1 MKKTAAALF
10 LLLAATSALAHSQPG
25 GGLLHGFLHPFTGI
39 DHLAAMLIV
48 GVWAARHTGAARLAL
63 PFTFLSSMLIGALI
77 GKPGWVLPAVE
88 ALVVASAMVF
98 AIALLARIRLTLSVA
113 LVAGFGLFHG
123 FAHIA
128 ELPTEADFRLF
139 TAGML
144 AGTALLHA
152 IGLAIAITAARPRL
166 A

>member
-10 LLLAATSALAHSQPG
+10 LLFVATSALAHTQPG

-48 GVWAARHTGAARLAL
+48 GVWAARHTGAARFAL
-63 PFTFLSSMLIGALI
+63 PLTFLSSMLIGTLI
-77 GKPGWVLPAVE
+77 GKPGSVLPAVE
-88 ALVVASAMVF
+88 ALVLVSAVVF
-98 AIALLARIRLTLSVA
+98 AVALVARIRLTFSVA
-113 LVAGFGLFHG
+113 LVACFGVFHG
-123 FAHIA
+123 FAHII
-128 ELPTEADFRLF
+128 ELPEEVAFSLF
-139 TAGML
+139 ITGML

-152 IGLAIAITAARPRL
+152 VGLAIATARPRF